1 MRNNSRTHWRVAVV
15 LTLALGLLV
24 AVAGGAIGATLVS
37 QDEYRLPAGDVL
49 EDNLYVTGGTIIID
63 GKIDGD
69 LVAVGGYIEVNG
81 EITGDIL
88 AAGGAVVVN
97 GPVAGDV
104 RIAGGGL
111 TLNGPIGGDLVSAGG
126 GAAFP
131 GMPSVPMTIA
141 GRQVQQGTVLTSAG
155 SVGKDALMAGGSG
168 VIDGSIA
175 GTLWAGMG
183 SIQLNG
189 TVGGDAHLYGNQIL
203 VSDGASVGGVLYYST
218 DTQGAATIPS
228 GVAVSVERVMT
239 ETPQAAPEPSLG
251 EQILR
256 WTIRVARALIGLLVL
271 GWLLVRLL
279 PRVTARTLG
288 TMEAQPLPAI
298 GVGLLVVL
306 VAVPALFILV
316 GLAWLFWGF
325 FPGALATAMFLLG
338 VLGVLWFISP
348 AFTGLW
354 LGRRLFAGQQS
365 DLLKLVLGV
374 LLVLLTIRIV
384 EWVPLAGGFIA
395 WLLLVLSFAFAAGGM
410 ILGARGGE
418 SATAPASPTGPP
430 L

>member
-1 MRNNSRTHWRVAVV
+1 MYTQSRTHRRAAVV
-15 LTLALGLLV
+15 LALALALLLV
-24 AVAGGAIGATLVS
+24 VAGGAIGATLVS
-37 QDEYRLPAGDVL
+37 QDEYRLPAGEVI
-49 EDNLYVTGGTIIID
+49 EDNLYVTGGTILID

-88 AAGGAVVVN
+88 AAGGAIIVN

-126 GAAFP
+126 GAGFP
-131 GMPSVPMTIA
+131 GMPSVPMTIG
-141 GRQVQQGTVLTSAG
+141 GRQVQQGTELTATG

-168 VIDGSIA
+168 IINGRIA

-183 SIQLNG
+183 SVVLNG
-189 TVGGDAHLYGNQIL
+189 QVGGDAHLYANQL
-203 VSDGASVGGVLYYST
+203 VVSDSAKIGGVLYYTT
-218 DTQGAATIPS
+218 DASGAAAIPS
-228 GVAVSVERVMT
+228 GVAVSVERVVT
-239 ETPQAAPEPSLG
+239 ETPRAPREPSLT
-251 EQILR
+251 EQILS
-256 WTIRVARALIGLLVL
+256 WTIRLVRALIGLLVL
-271 GWLLVRLL
+271 GWLLLRLL

-288 TMEAQPLPAI
+288 AMQTQPLPAI

-306 VAVPALFILV
+306 VAVPALIVLV
-316 GLAWLFWGF
+316 GLAWLFWGV

-354 LGRRLFAGQQS
+354 LGRRLFAGPES

-374 LLVLLTIRIV
+374 LVVVLAIRIV
-384 EWVPLAGGFIA
+384 EWIPVAGGLLA
-395 WLLLVLSFAFAAGGM
+395 WLLLLLSFSFAAGGM

-418 SATAPASPTGPP
+418 PAVTPAPPTGPP

>member
-1 MRNNSRTHWRVAVV
+1 MYTQSRTHRRAAVV
-15 LTLALGLLV
+15 LALALALLLV
-24 AVAGGAIGATLVS
+24 VAGGAIGATLVS
-37 QDEYRLPAGDVL
+37 QDEYRLPAGEVI
-49 EDNLYVTGGTIIID
+49 EDNLYVTGGTILID

-88 AAGGAVVVN
+88 AAGGAIIVN

-126 GAAFP
+126 GAGFP
-131 GMPSVPMTIA
+131 GMPSVPMTIG
-141 GRQVQQGTVLTSAG
+141 GRQVQQGTELTATG

-168 VIDGSIA
+168 IISGRIA

-183 SIQLNG
+183 SLVLSG
-189 TVGGDAHLYGNQIL
+189 EVGGNAHLYTNQL
-203 VSDGASVGGVLYYST
+203 VVSDSAKIGGVLYYTT
-218 DTQGAATIPS
+218 DASGAAAIPA
-228 GVAVSVERVMT
+228 GVAVSVERVVT
-239 ETPQAAPEPSLG
+239 ETPQAPREPSLA

-256 WTIRVARALIGLLVL
+256 WTIGLVRALIGLLVL
-271 GWLLVRLL
+271 GWLLLRLL

-288 TMEAQPLPAI
+288 AMETQPLPAI

-306 VAVPALFILV
+306 VAVPVLFILV

-338 VLGVLWFISP
+338 VLGVIWFISP

-354 LGRRLFAGQQS
+354 LGRRLFAGQAS

-374 LLVLLTIRIV
+374 LVVVLAIRVV
-384 EWVPLAGGFIA
+384 EWIPFAGGFIA
-395 WLLLVLSFAFAAGGM
+395 WLLLLLSFSFAAGGM
-410 ILGARGGE
+410 ILGMRGGE
-418 SATAPASPTGPP
+418 PAATPGPPTGPP